1 MQFFIQF
8 RLLHLVESGIVKYM
22 LWENLPKA
30 EICPQNLGGTERQ
43 LRNGDLLMTYQ
54 IMMAG
59 FGTGFIIFL
68 TEVKNENIPK
78 CITMKWLQ
86 RYEFKFDRS
95 SSDSYCIVRKTIVQS
110 KIRFT
115 KKLIN
120 LLFLP

>member
-1 MQFFIQF
+1 MYLNP

-59 FGTGFIIFL
+59 FGTGVVVFF
-68 TEVKNENIPK
+68 TEVQIDIFHGIIGAERAMLVYIR
-78 CITMKWLQ
+78 WDDGLY
-86 RYEFKFDRS
+86 RY
-95 SSDSYCIVRKTIVQS
+95 
-110 KIRFT
+110 
-115 KKLIN
+115 
-120 LLFLP
+120 